1 MIEISSVK
9 TSRIE
14 MIFQDQTV
22 QKRVSQEE
30 WEVRVQL
37 AACYRFA
44 AHFRM
49 TDLIY
54 THISAR
60 VPGEDNHFLLNA
72 FGLMWDEVK
81 ASNLVKITL
90 DGQVIDD
97 PTGLGFNEAGFVI
110 HSAIHGARHDVA
122 CVMHTHTPSG
132 VAVSAQKHGLL
143 PISQHAMRLTGHVGY
158 HDYEGVALDL
168 EERARLV
175 VDIGNKMTLIL
186 HNHGL
191 LTCGTSVREAFD
203 YMYYLERA
211 CQIQIAALSGGGKL
225 IIPKEEVA
233 QKVANSFARPGYQ
246 EKKGEWRAL
255 LRMLD
260 RVDPSYKT

>member
-1 MIEISSVK
+1 
-9 TSRIE
+9 

-81 ASNLVKITL
+81 
-90 DGQVIDD
+90 D
-97 PTGLGFNEAGFVI
+97 
-110 HSAIHGARHDVA
+110 
-122 CVMHTHTPSG
+122 
-132 VAVSAQKHGLL
+132 
-143 PISQHAMRLTGHVGY
+143 
-158 HDYEGVALDL
+158 
-168 EERARLV
+168 
-175 VDIGNKMTLIL
+175 
-186 HNHGL
+186 
-191 LTCGTSVREAFD
+191 
-203 YMYYLERA
+203 
-211 CQIQIAALSGGGKL
+211 
-225 IIPKEEVA
+225 
-233 QKVANSFARPGYQ
+233 
-246 EKKGEWRAL
+246 
-255 LRMLD
+255 
-260 RVDPSYKT
+260 

>member
-1 MIEISSVK
+1 
-9 TSRIE
+9 

-132 VAVSAQKHGLL
+132 VAVSAQEHGLL

-175 VDIGNKMTLIL
+175 ADIGNKMTLIL

-225 IIPKEEVA
+225 IIPTEEVA

-246 EKKGEWRAL
+246 EKKENGAHFCECLTEWTHL
-255 LRMLD
+255 IKLD
-260 RVDPSYKT
+260 